1 MTNKVVI
8 GILVF
13 LVILSGGLCYYSY
26 TLSQQIYSL
35 GTQLT
40 AFQEEQAAIIV
51 DLNDELT
58 IFRLETITRFNTVQ
72 SETDKT
78 NAKIDDVSGEVGL
91 AQARIGTLEND
102 VDRTLTDI
110 DDLESQVESVAGDLS
125 RTVMDASE
133 FYQRVSQATVRISDG
148 VGIVGSGF
156 ILDSESHI
164 VTAQHVVGNL
174 PEIYVTL
181 PDGRVFKATDT
192 RGSTFSDIAVL
203 TIDGELLIEPPP
215 LADSSKAKIGEP
227 VAAIGNPFELPETL
241 TTGIISQTKRFAEI
255 QYDSQTRWV
264 SNLIQFDAAVN
275 FGNSGCALLN
285 SNGEVIGMVIAR
297 VNPDEGDGI
306 YYAVSSNKLKRVT
319 TALIDHG
326 SFDYPWLGINIT
338 NLTPQM
344 VQARNLETAN
354 GVLVASVF
362 ADSPASTAGIKVDD
376 IIIGIDGFIVRD
388 TADLTSYL
396 GENKSPTELATIVL
410 IRDANKLEL
419 SIEIGKRPS

>member
-1 MTNKVVI
+1 MTNKIVI
-8 GILVF
+8 VILVF

-26 TLSQQIYSL
+26 TLNQQIYSL
-35 GTQLT
+35 ATQLT
-40 AFQEEQAAIIV
+40 AFQEDQITRTRAL
-51 DLNDELT
+51 DDELT
-58 IFRLETITRFNTVQ
+58 TLQLESLVRFDIVQ

-91 AQARIGTLEND
+91 AKAKIGTLENV
-102 VDRTLTDI
+102 VDRTLTSI
-110 DDLESQVESVAGDLS
+110 DDLEIQIESVAGDLS
-125 RTVMDASE
+125 RTVMNASE
-133 FYQRVSQATVRISDG
+133 IYQRVSQATVRISDG
-148 VGIVGSGF
+148 VGTVGSGF

-164 VTAQHVVGNL
+164 VTAQHVVENL
-174 PEIYVTL
+174 SEIYVTL

-192 RGSTFSDIAVL
+192 RSCQFSDIAVL

-215 LADSSKAKIGEP
+215 LADSSNAKIGEP

-264 SNLIQFDAAVN
+264 ANLIQFDAAVN

-297 VNPDEGDGI
+297 INPDEGDGI
-306 YYAVSSNKLKRVT
+306 YYAVSSNKLKEVT
-319 TALIDHG
+319 ASLIDHG
-326 SFDYPWLGINIT
+326 SFDYPWLGVNIA

-354 GVLVASVF
+354 GVLVASVS

-376 IIIGIDGFIVRD
+376 IIVGIDGFIVRD

-419 SIEIGKRPS
+419 SIEIGKRSS